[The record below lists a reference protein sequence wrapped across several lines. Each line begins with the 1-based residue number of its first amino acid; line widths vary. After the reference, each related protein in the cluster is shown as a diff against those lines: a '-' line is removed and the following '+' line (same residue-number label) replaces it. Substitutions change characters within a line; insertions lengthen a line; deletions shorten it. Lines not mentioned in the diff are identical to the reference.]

1 MGPTISRFCR
11 NYRIIIL
18 IAFDYPIISLIYET
32 KKGEEKMNKKQI
44 KRFASFLVKKTKG
57 LFHYEEDTW
66 EQFFSK
72 KQVVKHSKKLSIC
85 MKDKNYQFFCNCLFN
100 AFDKLYKK
108 RA

>member
-1 MGPTISRFCR
+1 
-11 NYRIIIL
+11 
-18 IAFDYPIISLIYET
+18 
-32 KKGEEKMNKKQI
+32 MNKKQV
-44 KRFASFLVKKTKG
+44 KRFANFLVKKTKG

-85 MKDKNYQFFCNCLFN
+85 MKDKNYQFFCDCLFN
-100 AFDKLYKK
+100 AFDNLYKK